1 MELLTKGE
9 YAYRRLHDDILSGKL
24 PAGSRLV
31 VKDLVEEYEV
41 SSMPIRNAI
50 TRLEELGLVHTSAHQ
65 GAWVSEMN
73 LENYFTFMLLRIEA
87 EALAATFAAQKRDDS
102 LIQKLE
108 VLYQRMEAAREIQD
122 YEAYGRANR
131 KSHILV
137 CAASGNSA
145 LIEQINN
152 LMSRTQMAVS
162 LFNLESSKDSCL
174 EHRDWIEALRN
185 RDAKRSAAIVRYQ
198 RCRANLGLI
207 YAMKDDSSD
216 IQGNQLLMQ
225 AASTEAGKRCLDE
238 FIPIFLDIKAHND
251 YRNF

>member
-31 VKDLVEEYEV
+31 VKDLVEEYQV

-87 EALAATFAAQKRDDS
+87 EALAAMFAAQKRDDS
-102 LIQKLE
+102 LIEELE
-108 VLYQRMEAAREIQD
+108 SLYRRMEVARDTKD
-122 YEAYGRANR
+122 YETYGRMNR
-131 KSHILV
+131 KSHTLV
-137 CAASGNSA
+137 CEASGNPA
-145 LIEQINN
+145 LVEQINN

-162 LFNLESSKDSCL
+162 LFTLSSSKDSCQ
-174 EHRDWIEALRN
+174 EHRDWIDALKA
-185 RDAKRSAAIVRYQ
+185 RDAKRSAAIIRYQ
-198 RCRANLGLI
+198 RCRSNLNLMYTIREG
-207 YAMKDDSSD
+207 SSELAC
-216 IQGNQLLMQ
+216 NQLLLK
-225 AASTEAGKRCLDE
+225 AASTDEGKRCLDD
-238 FIPIFLDIKAHND
+238 FIPIFLDIKEHND
-251 YRNF
+251 YRKF